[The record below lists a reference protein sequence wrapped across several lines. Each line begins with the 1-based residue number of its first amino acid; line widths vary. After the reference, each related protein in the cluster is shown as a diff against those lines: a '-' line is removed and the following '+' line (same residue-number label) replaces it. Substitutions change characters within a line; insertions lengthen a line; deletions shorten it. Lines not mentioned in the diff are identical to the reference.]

1 ASGGRSAQ
9 GNGLGGAG
17 QLSVADVAAAHLSA
31 AAGGDVSSRVDWN
44 GTRTGWVIVAAA
56 TCLADSG
63 RGRAGRP
70 AAAWWAALGADDAAF
85 DPLRAA
91 VVAAASRC
99 AANPVGCSRRS
110 ARNTARAPGDVHTA
124 HRLVRAGGWNAAS
137 TRGRGAHA
145 ASGRYGGASNDAAA
159 AAGAAGTARARIPS
173 DRSGADAD
181 SSQHRGSSAHAAVD
195 AVIAG
200 FSCTAAAARAARAWV
215 DTGAHADQSVSR
227 QRSEC
232 EGAASVARADL
243 RFVDVLSATAR
254 GRVAQRHAQ
263 GALPRGDQE
272 ELRGVRRSGG

>member
-1 ASGGRSAQ
+1 ADSVVGRACAMLGVRRRDDDRRRRIDRRRVRAVASGGRSAQ

-99 AANPVGCSRRS
+99 AANPV
-110 ARNTARAPGDVHTA
+110 
-124 HRLVRAGGWNAAS
+124 
-137 TRGRGAHA
+137 
-145 ASGRYGGASNDAAA
+145 
-159 AAGAAGTARARIPS
+159 
-173 DRSGADAD
+173 
-181 SSQHRGSSAHAAVD
+181 
-195 AVIAG
+195 
-200 FSCTAAAARAARAWV
+200 
-215 DTGAHADQSVSR
+215 
-227 QRSEC
+227 
-232 EGAASVARADL
+232 
-243 RFVDVLSATAR
+243 
-254 GRVAQRHAQ
+254 
-263 GALPRGDQE
+263 
-272 ELRGVRRSGG
+272 